1 MSEKKTILM
10 IDDVAL
16 NHATAKSVL
25 EDTYDL
31 YEATSGEEAF
41 LLLKKVHP
49 DLILLDVVMPE
60 MNGMEVLKKLK
71 SIPAYK
77 EIPVIFLTADTSPE
91 AEVEGFRL
99 GIVDYITKPFVPMVM
114 KKRIE
119 TQIELSQYKLNL
131 EERVNRKIEEMER
144 MYDLVTVSF
153 AGLVESRDGV
163 TGVHLKNTSIYFSAF
178 ISHLKTLAKYKE
190 YLPSS
195 VVKKACR
202 CAPLHDVGKIA
213 IRDSVLQK
221 PSTLSDDEFENMKF
235 HAIIGGELFDYL
247 ESRIPDAEFANIAS
261 QIAKSHHERWD
272 GKGYPCGLKGDEIP
286 LLARIMAI
294 VDVYDAMT
302 SERPY
307 KEPISHEKT
316 MAFIAANSGT
326 QFDPNLVNEYL
337 NISNVIK
344 ECLETKEMM
353 IEKKQYFSVKEVYG
367 HWNHEQ

>member
-1 MSEKKTILM
+1 MGIKKKILM
-10 IDDVAL
+10 VDDVSL
-16 NHATAKSVL
+16 NHATARDVL

-31 YEATSGEEAF
+31 YEASSGTEAF
-41 LLLKKVHP
+41 EKLKEVTP
-49 DLILLDVVMPE
+49 DLILLDVVMPD
-60 MNGMEVLKKLK
+60 MNGMEVLRKLK
-71 SIPAYK
+71 SIPAYA

-91 AEVEGFRL
+91 AEVEGFKL

-119 TQIELSQYKLNL
+119 TQIELSQYKRNL
-131 EERVNRKIEEMER
+131 EESVEKKIEEMEQ

-178 ISHLKTLAKYKE
+178 ISHLKTMAKYKE
-190 YLPSS
+190 YLPPS

-221 PSTLSDDEFENMKF
+221 PASLSADEFENMKL
-235 HAIIGGELFDYL
+235 HAVIGGELFDYL
-247 ESRIPDAEFANIAS
+247 ESRIPDSEFAHIAS

-272 GKGYPCGLKGDEIP
+272 GKGYPNGLKGEEIP

-302 SERPY
+302 SKRPY

-326 QFDPNLVNEYL
+326 QFDPGLVNEFL

-344 ECLETKEMM
+344 ECLDTKELM
-353 IEKKQYFSVKEVYG
+353 IEKKQYFSMSEMHK
-367 HWNHEQ
+367 QI

>member
-1 MSEKKTILM
+1 MGEKKKILM
-10 IDDVAL
+10 IDDVYL
-16 NHATAKSVL
+16 NHATARSVL

-31 YEATSGEEAF
+31 YEASSGEEAF
-41 LLLKKVHP
+41 NVLKKLEP
-49 DLILLDVVMPE
+49 DLILLDVIMPE

-71 SIPAYK
+71 AIPAYK

-91 AEVEGFRL
+91 AEVEGFQL

-119 TQIELSQYKLNL
+119 TQIELSQYKRNL
-131 EERVNRKIEEMER
+131 EESVSRKIEEMEK

-178 ISHLKTLAKYKE
+178 ISHLKTVARYKD
-190 YLPSS
+190 YLPPS

-221 PSTLSDDEFENMKF
+221 PSSLSDDEFEDMKF

-247 ESRIPDAEFANIAS
+247 ETKIPDAQFANIAS

-272 GKGYPCGLKGDEIP
+272 GKGYPYGLKGEEIP

-302 SERPY
+302 SKRPY
-307 KEPISHEKT
+307 KEPFSHEKT

-326 QFDPNLVNEYL
+326 QFDPSLVNEFL

-344 ECLETKEMM
+344 ECLDTKEEM
-353 IEKKQYFSVKEVYG
+353 IEKKEYFTPKEQFG
-367 HWNHEQ
+367 RKEQ